1 MMKTDF
7 AVFATL
13 LVAFCLSV
21 TPLPDWA
28 MLARPELPIM
38 VLAYWI
44 MALPERYGVWTAL
57 LVGIFQDG
65 LAGTYIGVHGLTYAI
80 AAAIVVM
87 SYQQLRMYG
96 AWKQALAMGF
106 LLCMIQWLELV
117 LKSALMPM
125 HYSLAQVLLPAI
137 SAILVWPWLMLILR
151 DLRRRIG
158 FVNRF
163 S

>member
-1 MMKTDF
+1 MKTDLT
-7 AVFATL
+7 VLSTL
-13 LVAFCLSV
+13 LLAFCLSV

-44 MALPERYGVWTAL
+44 MAMPERYGVWTAMW
-57 LVGIFQDG
+57 VGVFQDALSG
-65 LAGTYIGVHGLTYAI
+65 NYLGVHAFSYAI
-80 AAAIVVM
+80 AAAVIVM

-96 AWKQALAMGF
+96 AWKQAIAIGF
-106 LLCMIQWLELV
+106 LLCVIQWVELF
-117 LKSALMPM
+117 LKGLLMPM
-125 HYSLAQVLLPAI
+125 QYSMAHILLPAI
-137 SAILVWPWLMLILR
+137 SAILVWPWLMLFLR
-151 DLRRRIG
+151 DLRRKLG